1 MVAGG
6 RYFPSCEAAKKIS
19 TLAIH
24 SELNSCFRELVYP
37 KKKVSKYSTKKS
49 LIYSCNGY
57 NKFLAQIPRTLLKGE

>member
-37 KKKVSKYSTKKS
+37 KKKVSK
-49 LIYSCNGY
+49 
-57 NKFLAQIPRTLLKGE
+57 